1 MKSFILAIIINELM
15 SANVGTVMSPATNFD
30 SWIELYNPTEQV
42 IDLKGYYLS
51 NDENDLTRWQMP
63 ADIGTIPAHGYLVV
77 WMGSDDIKS
86 NQAPFHLDCDGG
98 TIFLT
103 NPQGELVTSV
113 AYPQAM
119 SRTAWARKGD
129 GSDEWGWTSMPTP
142 GATNATSVFA
152 SERLDPPVVDMGSRL
167 FQDPFS
173 FQVTIPEGTTL
184 LYTTD
189 GSMPTSTEGL
199 SDEESTYSWTD
210 WIMNGDC
217 EGEYN
222 ECFVSKDGDG
232 TGTVWRIVDGAGVNG
247 SRGIEV
253 HAVENPEYEWDTQ
266 FFVYTPK
273 HIWQAGEPY
282 RFSMMVRADKPV
294 YVSAQA
300 HRAPGDYIHWN
311 MVGGGFNVTT
321 EWKEF
326 SYEGTI
332 TEEQAGD
339 GMMQTI
345 AFNLNN
351 EKLENNF
358 YFDNISWEAYG
369 DPNATNGMTARISK
383 DGQFSVS
390 KTTNYVF
397 RLFKDGYLPS
407 VPVTRSFLKTNNTY
421 TIPVVSIVGDERYFT
436 DAMWGIDVKGQNG
449 ITGNGSDDPVNWN
462 QPWDRP
468 VNFSFISPTDG
479 MLFNQ
484 DVNISVSGGWTRS
497 ASPRSMKLK
506 SNKVFDGQNHLDY
519 SFFPQKP
526 YIRSKTLLIRNG
538 GNDVWNNNARFMD
551 PALTTII
558 QRSGIDLDVQS
569 FVQVVEYLNGKF
581 KGVLNMREPN
591 NDKFVYANWGYDDDV
606 IDMFEN
612 LDFRNGTDA
621 AFKQLCELA
630 KQVNNEGVYEQ
641 IRSLLDVDEFINYMA
656 AEIYLGNDDWP
667 NNNVKAYR
675 DQDDGRFRY
684 VCFDLDYTF
693 NPWDHNTFTQ
703 VLDNYKSIPTV
714 TLFINLLKHDGFRR
728 QFIDAYCIM
737 AGSVFEQERATAI
750 VDELAEAMR
759 PMSEYDGLLPDKA
772 ANKIKNELNGR
783 LTKMMAR
790 LKQYS
795 PMKLSNV
802 TAQNVVLTSDIEDAT
817 LLVNGLRVPYSYF
830 NGQLFPPVSLE
841 AVAPAGYVFTGWVES
856 SSSTVKLFSMNSSWK
871 YYDQG
876 EVTNNSWKENGFDDS
891 SWSRGTAPLG
901 YNMTG
906 VTTTI
911 GYGSDDQRKNPT
923 TYFRKTLTLNETPAA
938 NDFFQLSY
946 QLDDG
951 CVIWV
956 NGKEAGRVNM
966 TSGTVRYTTFS
977 STYAG
982 SEPTTGTLNLSPT
995 LFKKGTNVIAVEV
1008 HNTSYTS
1015 SDLFWACELFTSVGG
1030 RANSKLYSEPVIDLP
1045 EGATLE
1051 LRACFEALS
1060 NEERTQEGLT
1070 PVCINEVSAANDIYV
1085 NEFFKHNDW
1094 VELYNTT
1101 GEPIDVA
1108 GMYLTDN
1115 LNKPKK
1121 YQIAGGEGISTI
1133 IPAHGYLV
1141 IWCDKLEAESQLHAS
1156 FKLDADGGDV
1166 QIMAEDES
1174 WSNRLAYP
1182 LMRADE
1188 TVGRYPDGATDVF
1201 VMNVPTIAK
1210 TNIMSSYVINVEQ
1223 PEQTAIGDVIVKKET
1238 EGSGQVYNLAGQ
1250 AVQGT
1255 LAPGIY
1261 IRNGRKFIVR

>member
-152 SERLDPPVVDMGSRL
+152 SERLDPPFVNMGSRL

-199 SDEESTYSWTD
+199 TDEEPTYSWTD

-369 DPNATNGMTARISK
+369 DTNATNGMTARISK

-407 VPVTRSFLKTNNTY
+407 VPVTRSFIKTDNTY

-436 DAMWGIDVKGQNG
+436 DSMWGIDVKGQNG
-449 ITGNGSDDPVNWN
+449 ITGNGRDDPVNWN

-468 VNFSFISPTDG
+468 VNFSYISPTDG

-497 ASPRSMKLK
+497 DTSRSMKLK

-526 YIRSKTLLIRNG
+526 YIRNKAVVVRNG
-538 GNDVWNNNARFMD
+538 GNDIWNRRSRFTD
-551 PALTTII
+551 PCLATII

-569 FVQVVEYLNGKF
+569 FVQVVEYINGKF
-581 KGVLNMREPN
+581 KGVLNLREPN
-591 NDKFVYANWGYDDDV
+591 NDKFVYANWGYDDDE
-606 IDMFEN
+606 IDAFEN
-612 LDFRNGTDA
+612 RVFKNGTDA

-630 KQVNNEGVYEQ
+630 KKVNNEGVYDQ
-641 IRSLLDVDEFINYMA
+641 IRNLLDVDEFANYMA
-656 AEIYLGNDDWP
+656 TEIYLGNDDWP

-675 DQDDGRFRY
+675 SQDGGRFRY

-693 NPWDHNTFTQ
+693 NPWSHNSLTQ
-703 VLDNYKSIPTV
+703 VLDNFRSEPTV
-714 TLFINLLKHDGFRR
+714 ALFLNLLKHDGFRR
-728 QFIDAYCIM
+728 QFIDTFCII
-737 AGSVFEQERATAI
+737 AGSVFEKERAIAM
-750 VDELAEAMR
+750 VDELADTMR
-759 PMSEYDGLLPDKA
+759 PMSQYDGLTPDGA
-772 ANKIKNELNGR
+772 ANAI
-783 LTKMMAR
+783 
-790 LKQYS
+790 
-795 PMKLSNV
+795 
-802 TAQNVVLTSDIEDAT
+802 
-817 LLVNGLRVPYSYF
+817 
-830 NGQLFPPVSLE
+830 
-841 AVAPAGYVFTGWVES
+841 
-856 SSSTVKLFSMNSSWK
+856 
-871 YYDQG
+871 
-876 EVTNNSWKENGFDDS
+876 KENLQNRLDLMLTRIQEYQPMQLAD
-891 SWSRGTAPLG
+891 AQLQP
-901 YNMTG
+901 
-906 VTTTI
+906 
-911 GYGSDDQRKNPT
+911 
-923 TYFRKTLTLNETPAA
+923 LTLKTDA
-938 NDFFQLSY
+938 
-946 QLDDG
+946 
-951 CVIWV
+951 
-956 NGKEAGRVNM
+956 
-966 TSGTVRYTTFS
+966 
-977 STYAG
+977 
-982 SEPTTGTLNLSPT
+982 
-995 LFKKGTNVIAVEV
+995 
-1008 HNTSYTS
+1008 
-1015 SDLFWACELFTSVGG
+1015 
-1030 RANSKLYSEPVIDLP
+1030 
-1045 EGATLE
+1045 EGATLLLNGIE
-1051 LRACFEALS
+1051 VPYADFKGKVFPPVTLEAKAPSGYRFVKWKRNRSTYSTENVVTLPENSSTYVMTACFEPLS
-1060 NEERTQEGLT
+1060 DEERTEHGLA

-1101 GEPIDVA
+1101 DAPVDVE
-1108 GMYLTDN
+1108 GMYLSDN
-1115 LNKPKK
+1115 LNKPQK

-1133 IPAHGYLV
+1133 IPAHGHLV
-1141 IWCDKLEAESQLHAS
+1141 VWCDKLEAESQLHAS
-1156 FKLDADGGDV
+1156 FKLDAEGGDV
-1166 QIMAEDES
+1166 LLTAEDGS
-1174 WSNRLAYP
+1174 WSNRLTYP
-1182 LMRADE
+1182 IMQADE
-1188 TVGRYPDGATDVF
+1188 TAGRYPDGSNDVY

-1210 TNIMSSYVINVEQ
+1210 TNIMSSYAINVEQ
-1223 PEQTAIGDVIVKKET
+1223 PELTGIGDVIAQKET
-1238 EGSGQVYNLAGQ
+1238 EGSGLVYNLAGQ
-1250 AVQGT
+1250 IVQGT

-1261 IRNGRKFIVR
+1261 IKNGRKFIVR